1 MIKEFIEHIKTKQ
14 AIYYGLIATKSIDK
28 REHRLISKLLFGSG
42 LDIKEIINLKWE
54 NLTVI
59 ESILLINYKDKTRLA
74 IAPRTFIQDLLKAE
88 NCNDYIFKNCQEI
101 SEKSIL
107 KALNNN
113 LLLNSARLD
122 FEIGIDCDWLKQN
135 FENTIYVPNHVKDL
149 YEKYI
154 VNKTPIY
161 NKELSKKDFK
171 KLLEI
176 KSLI

>member
-1 MIKEFIEHIKTKQ
+1 MIKELIDHIKTKQ

-28 REHRLISKLLFGSG
+28 RDHRLIAKLLFSSG
-42 LDIKEIINLKWE
+42 IDINEIINLKWE

-59 ESILLINYKDKTRLA
+59 ENILLINYKDKTRLA
-74 IAPRTFIQDLLKAE
+74 IASKDFVQDLLKADKCDGFIFE
-88 NCNDYIFKNCQEI
+88 NCQDMSKEL
-101 SEKSIL
+101 IL
-107 KALNNN
+107 KNLNNT

-122 FEIGIDCDWLKQN
+122 FEIGVDCNWLRDN
-135 FENTIYVPNHVKDL
+135 FEKTIYVPSHVEEL
-149 YEKYI
+149 YKKYI
-154 VNKTPIY
+154 LDKTPIC

>member
-1 MIKEFIEHIKTKQ
+1 MIKEFIDHIKTKQ

-28 REHRLISKLLFGSG
+28 RDYRLIAKLLFSSG
-42 LDIKEIINLKWE
+42 IDINEIINLKWE

-59 ESILLINYKDKTRLA
+59 ENILLINYKDKTRLA
-74 IAPRTFIQDLLKAE
+74 IASKDFVQDLLKAE
-88 NCNDYIFKNCQEI
+88 NCEGFIFRNCQGI
-101 SEKSIL
+101 SETAIRKQI
-107 KALNNN
+107 NNN

-122 FEIGIDCDWLKQN
+122 FDISVDCNWLREN
-135 FENTIYVPNHVKDL
+135 FEKTIYVPTHVKEL

-154 VNKTPIY
+154 LDKTPIY
-161 NKELSKKDFK
+161 NKEFSKKDFK

>member
-14 AIYYGLIATKSIDK
+14 AIYYGLIVTKSIDK
-28 REHRLISKLLFGSG
+28 REFRLIAKLLFGSG
-42 LDIKEIINLKWE
+42 LDISEIINLKWE

-74 IAPRTFIQDLLKAE
+74 IATKDFVQDLLKSE
-88 NCNDYIFKNCQEI
+88 NCDGYIFENCQEM
-101 SEKSIL
+101 SEKLIL

-122 FEIGIDCDWLKQN
+122 FEIGVDCNWLKQN
-135 FENTIYVPNHVKDL
+135 FEKTIYVPNHVKEL